1 MNRFYKVIF
10 ATITCLI
17 LLSYPYSIYAQSSED
32 LDKQLKQ
39 KREEIAKLETQLE
52 EIRGQEKTLKSQLA
66 FIDGQTKLTHLKI
79 EQTNTQIAKLENE
92 IEQLT
97 SRITRLSTTVDTI
110 SELLLDRIIQTYKY
124 GNVSAIDLFFSS
136 HGFSDILTKIKYIQV
151 AQANDKK
158 VLYQLQATKATY
170 NDQKVDRQARQLQ
183 QENLRKDLEKYQL
196 QLAEQKKTKEE
207 LLRVTQ
213 NDEKR
218 FQEELARL
226 RADIASITQAITNI
240 KAKIGDVKK
249 GETIAGMGST
259 GCSTGP
265 HLHFEVFENAKI
277 EGSRVVGMD
286 GNSESKRRV
295 NPHDYLDTGK
305 LGVPLS
311 GYPSDTTIT
320 TEYGEVYF
328 LGTHT
333 GLDIAPKSYEGGGR
347 SILASEN
354 GVAYAIEA
362 PCSYNIKGGTSL
374 GKGVVIDHQN
384 GVVTLYWHIL

>member
-1 MNRFYKVIF
+1 MHRFYKVLF

-17 LLSYPYSIYAQSSED
+17 LLLYPYYIYAQSSEE

-39 KREEIAKLETQLE
+39 KREEIARLETQLE

-97 SRITRLSTTVDTI
+97 SRITRLSATVDTI
-110 SELLLDRIIQTYKY
+110 SEVLLDRIIQTYKY
-124 GNVSAIDLFFSS
+124 GNVSAVDLFFSS
-136 HGFSDILTKIKYIQV
+136 HGFSDLLTKIKYIQV

-158 VLYQLQATKATY
+158 VLYQLQATKVTY
-170 NDQKVDRQARQLQ
+170 NDQKVDRQARQHQ
-183 QENLRKDLEKYQL
+183 QENLKKDLEKYQL

-207 LLRVTQ
+207 LLRITQ

-249 GETIAGMGST
+249 GDTIAGMGST

-295 NPHDYLDTGK
+295 NPHSYLDTGK
-305 LGVPLS
+305 LSTPLS

-333 GLDIAPKSYEGGGR
+333 GLDIAPKSYEGVGR
-347 SILASEN
+347 GILASEN

-384 GVVTLYWHIL
+384 GIVTLYWHIL